1 MTSKSKM
8 TEAMKIAFS
17 AIGAGGLEKLE
28 ALVKI
33 RGVVVSDETIRDTSD
48 RNEHPAFK
56 AILGILAEV
65 AEPGLYGD
73 MEANEAGKYSGV
85 LSASNL
91 VGIVASLG
99 GLLEDLKAA
108 GKTEAE
114 ILNNPDVKCI
124 VSQCRNLA
132 KI

>member
-1 MTSKSKM
+1 MTSRSKM
-8 TEAMKIAFS
+8 TEAMKLAS
-17 AIGAGGLEKLE
+17 WANEAGGLEKLE

-33 RGVVVSDETIRDTSD
+33 RNVVISDGGFRDTAD

-56 AILGILAEV
+56 EVLWNLNEV
-65 AEPGLYGD
+65 AEPSLHGD
-73 MEANEAGKYSGV
+73 MEANDAGKYAGV

-91 VGIVASLG
+91 VGIVASLS

-124 VSQCRNLA
+124 VSQCRHLA
-132 KI
+132 KV

>member
-1 MTSKSKM
+1 
-8 TEAMKIAFS
+8 MKLAFS

-33 RGVVVSDETIRDTSD
+33 RGVVVSDETVRDTAD

-56 AILGILAEV
+56 AILGILNEV
-65 AEPGLYGD
+65 AEPDLYGD
-73 MEANEAGKYSGV
+73 MEANDAGKYAGV

-114 ILNNPDVKCI
+114 ILSNADVKCI
-124 VSQCRNLA
+124 VSQCRHLA

>member
-1 MTSKSKM
+1 M
-8 TEAMKIAFS
+8 AFS

-33 RGVVVSDETIRDTSD
+33 RGVVVSDETVRDTAD

-56 AILGILAEV
+56 SVLGILNEV
-65 AEPGLYGD
+65 AEPGLGD
-73 MEANEAGKYSGV
+73 MEANDAGKYAGV

-108 GKTEAE
+108 GKSETE

-124 VSQCRNLA
+124 VSQCKNLA